1 MLLQMPVD
9 LSYAVFSVFRK
20 VVGYGRYYILT
31 YEIICLLT
39 LICVANLNNQD
50 AEEIV
55 EEVKPTNLV
64 LVAVVR

>member
-1 MLLQMPVD
+1 M
-9 LSYAVFSVFRK
+9 FRK

-31 YEIICLLT
+31 HEIICLLT